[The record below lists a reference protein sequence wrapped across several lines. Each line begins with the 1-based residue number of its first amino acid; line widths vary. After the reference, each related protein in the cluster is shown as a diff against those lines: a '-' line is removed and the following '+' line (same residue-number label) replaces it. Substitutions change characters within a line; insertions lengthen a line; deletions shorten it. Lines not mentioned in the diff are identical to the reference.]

1 MNAAIKIDITKCP
14 VPRLEPSYS
23 KRVKVADS
31 FDRHIQQLTERQDR
45 LYNWRVEH
53 SAPKPKRKGRGPSIW
68 TQRRVDEL
76 IRRYNAR
83 QTLGEIADALH
94 LAKSQIHSKC
104 SELRKK
110 GVLDKPMPPSNSWK
124 EEDNAKIIQLYQRG
138 LTYKEISTQV
148 GRTECAVTA
157 QIYNLRNKGVDIPA
171 RSGVHRKPASR
182 SVND

>member
-14 VPRLEPSYS
+14 VPRLEPSYP

-138 LTYKEISTQV
+138 LTYKEIAAQV
-148 GRTECAVTA
+148 GRTECAVIS
-157 QIYNLRNKGVDIPA
+157 QIYNLRNKGVDIPTRA
-171 RSGVHRKPASR
+171 GVRRKPAPR
-182 SVND
+182 SGND

>member
-23 KRVKVADS
+23 KRVKVVDS
-31 FDRHIQQLTERQDR
+31 FDRYLMRESERRER

-83 QTLGEIADALH
+83 QTLDEIADALH

-110 GVLDKPMPPSNSWK
+110 GVLGKPTPPSNSWK
-124 EEDNAKIIQLYQRG
+124 EEDNAKIIQLYQGG
-138 LTYKEISTQV
+138 LTYKEIAAQV
-148 GRTECAVTA
+148 GRTECAVIS
-157 QIYNLRNKGVDIPA
+157 QIYNLRNKGVDIPTRA
-171 RSGVHRKPASR
+171 GVRRKPAPR
-182 SVND
+182 SGND